1 MGVGKEA
8 RKPPF
13 FDSSLSH
20 PTLSPPFSTKHMYVW
35 DKKTKQNL
43 VFHLGCV
50 FFTRAS
56 GRGGGGREGGEGGTT
71 APSSP
76 STYKNSPLLVRR
88 GGKILLSKVSLQLR
102 EGWAA
107 HGGQSW
113 ATMGEGGGDEGK
125 RDGEGEGQEEGE
137 GTVPSNSM
145 AL

>member
-1 MGVGKEA
+1 M
-8 RKPPF
+8 
-13 FDSSLSH
+13 
-20 PTLSPPFSTKHMYVW
+20 
-35 DKKTKQNL
+35 
-43 VFHLGCV
+43 
-50 FFTRAS
+50 
-56 GRGGGGREGGEGGTT
+56 GGEGGTT
-71 APSSP
+71 VPSSP
-76 STYKNSPLLVRR
+76 STYKNNPLLVRR

-102 EGWAA
+102 EGSAA